1 MEIHALDHIVL
12 SVTDVERSL
21 AFYRDVLG
29 LPAER
34 VELWREG
41 KVGFPSLRVN
51 GATIIDLQRHER
63 TGENLNHFCL
73 VSAGTIDGVVGEL
86 RGHGVEIEGGPR
98 NLSGARGNADGV
110 YIRDPDGN
118 MVEIRCYES

>member
-1 MEIHALDHIVL
+1 MKVQALDHIVL

-21 AFYRDVLG
+21 GFYRDVLG

-34 VELWREG
+34 VEEWRAG

-51 GATIIDLQRHER
+51 EATIIDLQRHAR

-73 VSAGTIDGVVGEL
+73 VAEGTIEAIVDEL
-86 RGHGVEIEGGPR
+86 KRHGLEIEGGPR
-98 NLSGARGNADGV
+98 NLSGARGNAEGL

-118 MVEIRCYES
+118 MVEIRCY